1 MLGLESLL
9 QYELVK
15 LKVCNKSTCVYRDY
29 SGGVELQCNAYNEG
43 YIGSGEGAVLEDDLL
58 FTSRWYLS
66 CC

>member
-29 SGGVELQCNAYNEG
+29 SGGVELQCNAYDE
-43 YIGSGEGAVLEDDLL
+43 
-58 FTSRWYLS
+58 
-66 CC
+66 